1 MEKLLP
7 TAERYGKA
15 RNHFEDDDFID
26 RLNSRWTVRVLI
38 MSIII
43 ISGNMFG
50 LKPISCWTPRM
61 CK

>member
-1 MEKLLP
+1 MKELLP

-38 MSIII
+38 MCIFL
-43 ISGNMFG
+43 ISGNIFG

-61 CK
+61 FE